1 MENECLKI
9 AEAFRR
15 YSEDGGLKAL
25 VEALHTDTGLKSTEI
40 LDVCSSE
47 LGGAYDE
54 EAVLGE
60 MLSFAAS
67 KLPVGHG
74 FQD

>member
-9 AEAFRR
+9 TEAFRR

-25 VEALHTDTGLKSTEI
+25 VEVLHTEAGLKPAEI

-54 EAVLGE
+54 ESVLGE

-67 KLPVGHG
+67 KLPVSYG